1 MSTSEKQG
9 QDMLDRDQIPRHFER
24 AFGAAPRVFSA
35 PGRVN
40 FIGEYT
46 DFNEGF
52 VLPLGIDRRTYVA
65 AAPRPDRTLRV
76 CAHDLGETRQV
87 RLGDGARSRT
97 GSWMDYVAGTACAL
111 EGAGLQLSGAD
122 VLIASDVPRGAGLAS
137 SAALEV
143 AVGFA
148 LASLAGDAEPD
159 RLALALAGQRAE
171 HEWVGTRCGLMD
183 QYIAA
188 FARPG
193 HAILLDC
200 RTLVGTAVPLEL
212 GEARVVVLDTQVRHD
227 LATSAYNERRTQCEA
242 GVRAIASD
250 HEGVKALRDVSLSLL
265 RDYTSRLEPVV
276 ARRCHHVVS
285 ENART
290 LEMVEALRNGD
301 MAKAG
306 LLLSASH
313 ESLRRDFEVSCEEL
327 DFLVERVGEHPG
339 VYGSRM
345 IGGGFG
351 GCVLCLVQASEV
363 EGMIERVSQEY
374 ARRFARTAQAFVVQP
389 SAGAREE

>member
-1 MSTSEKQG
+1 
-9 QDMLDRDQIPRHFER
+9 MLERDQIHQQFER
-24 AFGAAPRVFSA
+24 TFGAVPRVFSA

-46 DFNEGF
+46 DYNEGF
-52 VLPLGIDRRTYVA
+52 VLPLGINRRTYVA

-76 CAHDLGETRQV
+76 LAQDLGETVQV
-87 RLGDGARSRT
+87 RLDDGARRRT

-111 EGAGLQLSGAD
+111 EDTGLRLAGAD
-122 VLIASDVPRGAGLAS
+122 MLIASDVPRGAGLAS

-148 LASLAGDAEPD
+148 LASLAADAEPD

-171 HEWVGTRCGLMD
+171 HEWVGTKCGLMD

-200 RTLVGTAVPLEL
+200 RTLVGTAIPLEL

-250 HEGVKALRDVSLSLL
+250 HKGVKALRDVSISLL
-265 RDYTSRLEPVV
+265 SDYTSRLEPAV

-290 LEMVEALRNGD
+290 LETVEALRNGD

-313 ESLRRDFEVSCEEL
+313 ESLRRDFEVSCDEL
-327 DFLVERVGEHPG
+327 DFLVDRACEHAG

-345 IGGGFG
+345 TGGGFG

-374 ARRFARTAQAFVVQP
+374 ARRFARTARAFVVQP
-389 SAGAREE
+389 GAGAREE